1 MSVNVQASLDHHGLT
16 ADEQLAVFAYMQ
28 RSQQVNAYEVQQHI
42 ANGTIKSFGQG
53 ILSEAE
59 AKKKNEVARQKSAIE
74 LMADHEREKQ
84 AAKESRRAAKEAK
97 KQSRLEREEFERT
110 GGQVKL
116 SKKER
121 RKLEMMD
128 E

>member
-1 MSVNVQASLDHHGLT
+1 M
-16 ADEQLAVFAYMQ
+16 
-28 RSQQVNAYEVQQHI
+28 
-42 ANGTIKSFGQG
+42 
-53 ILSEAE
+53 SEAE

-116 SKKER
+116 SKKDR

>member
-1 MSVNVQASLDHHGLT
+1 
-16 ADEQLAVFAYMQ
+16 
-28 RSQQVNAYEVQQHI
+28 
-42 ANGTIKSFGQG
+42 
-53 ILSEAE
+53 
-59 AKKKNEVARQKSAIE
+59 
-74 LMADHEREKQ
+74 MADHEREKQ